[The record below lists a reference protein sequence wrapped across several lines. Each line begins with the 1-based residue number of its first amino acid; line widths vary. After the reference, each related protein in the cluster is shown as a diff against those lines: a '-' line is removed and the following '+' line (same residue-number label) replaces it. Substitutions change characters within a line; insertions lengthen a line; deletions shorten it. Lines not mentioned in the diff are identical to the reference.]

1 MAATATLI
9 EALSG
14 TGSGDQTFAAFTP
27 TANSVLVVL
36 VGARGNPATIGG
48 VSDSPGLT
56 WEEIVIA
63 DQYGTH
69 GRVAG
74 FWAET
79 GAAPQLTTITV
90 DLTCAGS
97 NVALWQIVDAGGA
110 VIRQYKE
117 SRGVGVTQDAVFD
130 IALHTDNAY
139 LVLAQ
144 RSGTAGAG
152 TLTTGWTSDQDTT
165 YTGPDNRSLAAHRSQ
180 GETTALDV
188 GWFNAVQPGTWTI
201 IAVEVGSSG
210 QLSAPTATVKSNAG
224 DLVVSFVAAGGV
236 SDLTAISPLTERDEQ
251 DSLDNTI
258 AVGDSTGV
266 LPEVETVWSVAKVD
280 WCLIALSLR
289 PAMDW
294 TEAVD
299 VLSIPAPTW
308 ERGLP
313 GPTILDLVADTG
325 VLTFSLDNSPSN
337 DAGLSG
343 RYSPGHANALAGFE
357 DGMPVK
363 VVTTAATAK
372 QMFLGTIAAIRP
384 SSGLFDEAMTEVEVH
399 DWIGYLGGQ
408 ELGVIAVSAD
418 QRADQAIATALANI
432 ITQPARAEFGEGV
445 ETFGYVFSTDAP
457 NMSMASIFQ
466 KMARNEFGRVYLK
479 ADGSLVFE
487 NRHVRPTTLTS
498 AFTLDGV
505 MSELQ
510 ISYDRAAIAN
520 IVQVRIY
527 PAYVDPAATTVLWQP
542 SNIGTPK
549 IGPGET
555 LEFVAVYRDP
565 IGKSLISAIDI
576 EDPVET
582 VEFGSVGNFVSDDL
596 GAFLTQ
602 VNVVGAHSMAVALT
616 NTSSKTGYLND
627 FQIKGRGIYTDSPIL
642 IEVRDQDSIDAGAG
656 ERRLQL
662 DLEQISDIQ
671 VGKNYAGWTLGV
683 LSLPHINVRRIVF
696 LANQTSALAAAAL
709 AVEVSTRF
717 TLIESLTGLSE
728 DFFVQRLKYTQ
739 SGTALL
745 VEILA
750 VPARVYLSWIWDSST
765 WNNADQEGWA
775 L

>member
-9 EALSG
+9 EALSS
-14 TGSGDQTFAAFTP
+14 TGSGDQIFAAFTP

-36 VGARGNPATIGG
+36 VGARGNPATITG

-63 DQYGTH
+63 EQYGSF
-69 GRVAG
+69 GKVAG
-74 FWAET
+74 FWANT

-90 DLTCAGS
+90 DLSVTGS

-117 SRGVGVTQDAVFD
+117 SRGVGVTTDATFD
-130 IALHTDNAY
+130 VVLHTDNAY
-139 LVLAQ
+139 LALAQ
-144 RSGTAGAG
+144 RGPGLAG
-152 TLTTGWTSDQDTT
+152 TLNAGWTEDQNTT
-165 YTGPDNRSLAAHRSQ
+165 YTGPDNRSLAGHRSQ

-188 GWFNAVQPGTWTI
+188 GWFGGSSATWTI
-201 IAVEVGSSG
+201 IIVECGSSG
-210 QLSAPTATVKSNAG
+210 QLSSPLATVKSNAG
-224 DLVVSFVAAGGV
+224 DLVVSFAATGGV
-236 SDLTAISPLTERDEQ
+236 SNLAAISPLTERDEQ

-266 LPEVETVWSVAKVD
+266 LPEVETAWSVAKVD
-280 WCLIALSLR
+280 WCLISLSLR
-289 PAMDW
+289 PATDW

-299 VLSIPAPTW
+299 VLSMPAPTW

-313 GPTILDLVADTG
+313 GATILDLVADTG

-337 DAGLSG
+337 SAGLAG
-343 RYSPGHANALAGFE
+343 RYSPAHANALAGFE

-363 VVTTAATAK
+363 VVTTAATAA
-372 QMFLGTIAAIRP
+372 QMFRGTIAAIRP
-384 SSGLFDEAMTEVEVH
+384 SSGLFDEPMTEVEVH
-399 DWIGYLGGQ
+399 DWVGYLGGQ

-432 ITQPARAEFGEGV
+432 LTQPVRAEFGEGV

-510 ISYDRAAIAN
+510 ITYERAAIAN

-555 LEFVAVYRDP
+555 LVFKAVYRDP
-565 IGKSLISAIDI
+565 IGKNLISAIDI

-582 VEFGSVGNFVSDDL
+582 VEFGSVGNFVADDL
-596 GAFLTQ
+596 AAFLSQ
-602 VNVVGAHSMAVALT
+602 VNVVGAHAMLSSLT
-616 NTSSKTGYLND
+616 NSSSKTGYLND

-642 IEVRDQDSIDAGAG
+642 IEVRDQDSINAGAG
-656 ERRLQL
+656 ERRLAL
-662 DLEQISDIQ
+662 DLEQITDIQ
-671 VGKNYAGWTLGV
+671 VGQNYAGWTLGV

-709 AVEVSTRF
+709 AVEVSSRF
-717 TLIESLTGLSE
+717 TLIESVTGLSE

-739 SGTALL
+739 IGTGLL

-750 VPARVYLSWIWDSST
+750 VPAKIYKCWIWDSST
-765 WNNADQEGWA
+765 WDNDDQEGWA